1 MEKLP
6 PVEEAVARLVVDLTY
21 DVLSPEA
28 LEGARR
34 LLQDQLGL
42 QVGSSTLPWSR
53 AVLEVARNRH
63 VPGSSRTALT
73 GDRMDAADAAFVN
86 GAYGHGFEYDDA
98 HAPSLS
104 HPGSCV
110 IPAALALGE
119 ELDADMSQVLEGIVA
134 GYEVYT
140 RIGTLAAPD
149 ILSRGFHPHAILS
162 NFGAAAVVAKMRGFD
177 LETTIHA
184 LAIAYSHASGATEYT
199 SSGGSIKRVHAG
211 IGTRNGMLAAGMAAG
226 GLTGPTAFLTG
237 GKGFFLTYVGREVPD
252 AEAARFSLDKPFE
265 IANPLFKPYCCCAY
279 NHAFIDGARGFAD
292 RAEQIERVDLRIQP
306 SGDVVIGNRN
316 ANAYNPTR
324 IEQLQYSLPFQFA
337 LSVLGRGNGY
347 ATHNAY
353 MNGELDLGEG
363 GEIAA
368 MANRVRIEADPRLT
382 ERYPTKMVGDI
393 TLTFRD
399 GSSEHVF
406 VEDSAGSA
414 PNPMTQEFSDDKFRE
429 LTGDCLG
436 EERSEALLR
445 AVKEVDPG
453 LRAVDPV
460 SLLCRP
466 EAG

>member
-119 ELDADMSQVLEGIVA
+119 ELDADMSQVLEDMVA

-184 LAIAYSHASGATEYT
+184 LAIAYSHASGATECT

-337 LSVLGRGNGY
+337 LSVLGRGERIR
-347 ATHNAY
+347 HPQ
-353 MNGELDLGEG
+353 
-363 GEIAA
+363 
-368 MANRVRIEADPRLT
+368 RVHEWRAGPR
-382 ERYPTKMVGDI
+382 RGRRDR
-393 TLTFRD
+393 RD
-399 GSSEHVF
+399 GEPGAHR
-406 VEDSAGSA
+406 G
-414 PNPMTQEFSDDKFRE
+414 
-429 LTGDCLG
+429 
-436 EERSEALLR
+436 RSPAHGAVSHQDGRRHHPDVPRRQLR
-445 AVKEVDPG
+445 ACVRRGFRGFGTQSHDPG
-453 LRAVDPV
+453 VLRRQVPGAHGGLPG
-460 SLLCRP
+460 RG
-466 EAG
+466 AQ